1 MIDKDLL
8 KESALDFG
16 VSLDDMALDRFELLE
31 QRLVRWNNHINLT
44 AITEPDEIVIKHFV
58 DSLSIFSAVDLPRG
72 ASVIDVGCGAG
83 FPGLPLLIARPDL
96 DLTFLD
102 SVGKKLS
109 FIKEVMRYNGIIE
122 GTTGDF
128 DSEINKLKE
137 VFQNADAIIVGA
149 GAGLSSSA
157 GYDFGGER
165 LQKYFGDFVEKYGMK
180 DMYTGCFADFE
191 TNEERWAYWSRWA
204 WINRYEP
211 IPKDTH
217 KKLLKLLEGKDYF
230 VLTTNID
237 HAFQRAGFSK
247 EHLCYTQGDF
257 GLFQCSK
264 PCHTDTYDNYAT
276 LQKMVREE
284 KNMSVPTELI
294 PHCPRCGRE
303 MDFN

>member
-109 FIKEVMRYNGIIE
+109 FIKEVMRYNGIMGDVVHDRAENIGLSIKYRESFDFAVTRAVAPLNMLAEYCLPLVKVGGMYVSMKGADNEVEIGKNAIE
-122 GTTGDF
+122 KLGGKIENIVSLELPTGDKRNLILIRKI
-128 DSEINKLKE
+128 SQTSI
-137 VFQNADAIIVGA
+137 
-149 GAGLSSSA
+149 
-157 GYDFGGER
+157 
-165 LQKYFGDFVEKYGMK
+165 KYPRK
-180 DMYTGCFADFE
+180 
-191 TNEERWAYWSRWA
+191 S
-204 WINRYEP
+204 
-211 IPKDTH
+211 
-217 KKLLKLLEGKDYF
+217 KK
-230 VLTTNID
+230 I
-237 HAFQRAGFSK
+237 S
-247 EHLCYTQGDF
+247 
-257 GLFQCSK
+257 SK
-264 PCHTDTYDNYAT
+264 P
-276 LQKMVREE
+276 L
-284 KNMSVPTELI
+284 
-294 PHCPRCGRE
+294 
-303 MDFN
+303 

>member
-109 FIKEVMRYNGIIE
+109 FIKEVMRYNGLMGDVVHDRAENIGLSIKYRESFDFAVTRAVAPLNMLAEYCLPLVKVGGMYVSMKGADNEVELGKNAIE
-122 GTTGDF
+122 KLGGKIENIVSLELPTGDKRNLILIRKI
-128 DSEINKLKE
+128 SQTSI
-137 VFQNADAIIVGA
+137 
-149 GAGLSSSA
+149 
-157 GYDFGGER
+157 
-165 LQKYFGDFVEKYGMK
+165 KYPRK
-180 DMYTGCFADFE
+180 
-191 TNEERWAYWSRWA
+191 S
-204 WINRYEP
+204 
-211 IPKDTH
+211 
-217 KKLLKLLEGKDYF
+217 KK
-230 VLTTNID
+230 I
-237 HAFQRAGFSK
+237 S
-247 EHLCYTQGDF
+247 
-257 GLFQCSK
+257 SK
-264 PCHTDTYDNYAT
+264 P
-276 LQKMVREE
+276 L
-284 KNMSVPTELI
+284 
-294 PHCPRCGRE
+294 
-303 MDFN
+303 

>member
-109 FIKEVMRYNGIIE
+109 FIKEVMRYNGLMGDVVHDRAENIGLSVKYRESFDFAVTRAVAPLNMLAEYCLPLVKVGGMYVSMKGAESEAELGKNAIE
-122 GTTGDF
+122 KLGGKIENIVSLELPTGDKRNLVLIRKI
-128 DSEINKLKE
+128 SQTSI
-137 VFQNADAIIVGA
+137 
-149 GAGLSSSA
+149 
-157 GYDFGGER
+157 
-165 LQKYFGDFVEKYGMK
+165 KYPRK
-180 DMYTGCFADFE
+180 
-191 TNEERWAYWSRWA
+191 S
-204 WINRYEP
+204 
-211 IPKDTH
+211 
-217 KKLLKLLEGKDYF
+217 KK
-230 VLTTNID
+230 I
-237 HAFQRAGFSK
+237 S
-247 EHLCYTQGDF
+247 
-257 GLFQCSK
+257 SK
-264 PCHTDTYDNYAT
+264 P
-276 LQKMVREE
+276 L
-284 KNMSVPTELI
+284 
-294 PHCPRCGRE
+294 
-303 MDFN
+303 

>member
-109 FIKEVMRYNGIIE
+109 FIKEVMRYNGLMGDVVHDRAENIGLSVKYRESFDFAVTRAVAPLNMLAEYCLPLVKVGGMYVSMKGADNEVEIGKNAIE
-122 GTTGDF
+122 KLGGKIENIVSLELPTGDKRNLILIRKI
-128 DSEINKLKE
+128 SQTSI
-137 VFQNADAIIVGA
+137 
-149 GAGLSSSA
+149 
-157 GYDFGGER
+157 
-165 LQKYFGDFVEKYGMK
+165 KYPRK
-180 DMYTGCFADFE
+180 
-191 TNEERWAYWSRWA
+191 S
-204 WINRYEP
+204 
-211 IPKDTH
+211 
-217 KKLLKLLEGKDYF
+217 KK
-230 VLTTNID
+230 I
-237 HAFQRAGFSK
+237 S
-247 EHLCYTQGDF
+247 
-257 GLFQCSK
+257 SK
-264 PCHTDTYDNYAT
+264 P
-276 LQKMVREE
+276 L
-284 KNMSVPTELI
+284 
-294 PHCPRCGRE
+294 
-303 MDFN
+303 

>member
-109 FIKEVMRYNGIIE
+109 FIKEVMRYNGIMGDVVHDRAENIGLSIKYRESFDFAVTRAVAPLNMLAEYCLPLVKVGGMYVSMKGADNEVELGKNAIE
-122 GTTGDF
+122 KLGGKIENIVSLELPTGDKRNLILIRKI
-128 DSEINKLKE
+128 SQTSI
-137 VFQNADAIIVGA
+137 
-149 GAGLSSSA
+149 
-157 GYDFGGER
+157 
-165 LQKYFGDFVEKYGMK
+165 KYPRK
-180 DMYTGCFADFE
+180 
-191 TNEERWAYWSRWA
+191 S
-204 WINRYEP
+204 
-211 IPKDTH
+211 
-217 KKLLKLLEGKDYF
+217 KK
-230 VLTTNID
+230 I
-237 HAFQRAGFSK
+237 S
-247 EHLCYTQGDF
+247 
-257 GLFQCSK
+257 SK
-264 PCHTDTYDNYAT
+264 P
-276 LQKMVREE
+276 L
-284 KNMSVPTELI
+284 
-294 PHCPRCGRE
+294 
-303 MDFN
+303 